1 MNKERANPRIR
12 SHSRRVLRFCGLA
25 PVLAACAAALS
36 LSSCVSYYRVAIAV
50 REEAKLDV
58 SDFNRVLVA
67 SFVTRTNQAVD
78 LDTETMRLLR
88 NQLRHETDLH
98 VVDADL
104 PPLGDFSDVTL
115 KQTGQWE
122 EFHRLQRES
131 TEAGEGTSLEEWIE
145 FEQEKLLTDAE
156 YWREVG
162 EEYQEP
168 LIVTGSLK
176 MIEESR
182 GSFVQES
189 RDDQRPG
196 DRPQR
201 AIVFQERTGYLLK
214 ADFYFI
220 DGRTGRL
227 VHRERFMEEVL
238 YRPDERATGLSI
250 YFELME
256 RVLPEFLLTL
266 SSQEIQSSRVL
277 LM

>member
-1 MNKERANPRIR
+1 MKKERANPRVR
-12 SHSRRVLRFCGLA
+12 SHSRRVLRFCVLA
-25 PVLAACAAALS
+25 QVLAACAAALS
-36 LSSCVSYYRVAIAV
+36 LSSCVSYYRIAIAV

-67 SFVTRTNQAVD
+67 SFVTRTNQALD

-88 NQLRHETDLH
+88 NQLRNETDLH

-104 PPLGDFSDVTL
+104 PPLGDFSEVTL
-115 KQTGQWE
+115 KETGQWE
-122 EFHRLQRES
+122 EFHRLQKES
-131 TEAGEGTSLEEWIE
+131 TEAGEGISLEEWIE
-145 FEQEKLLTDAE
+145 FEQENLLTDTE

-182 GSFVQES
+182 ASLVQES
-189 RDDQRPG
+189 LDDQRPG

-201 AIVFQERTGYLLK
+201 RILQERTAYSLK

-220 DGRTGRL
+220 DGGTGRL
-227 VHRERFMEEVL
+227 GHRERFMEEVL
-238 YRPDERATGLSI
+238 YRPDEQASGLST

-256 RVLPEFLLTL
+256 RVLPQFLLTL
-266 SSQEIQSSRVL
+266 SSQEIRRSRVL

>member
-1 MNKERANPRIR
+1 MKKERANPRVR

-25 PVLAACAAALS
+25 QVLAACAAALS
-36 LSSCVSYYRVAIAV
+36 LSSCVSYYPIAIGV
-50 REEAKLDV
+50 REEARLDV

-78 LDTETMRLLR
+78 LDTESMRLLR
-88 NQLRHETDLH
+88 NQLRNKTDLH

-104 PPLGDFSDVTL
+104 PPLGDFSEVTL
-115 KQTGQWE
+115 KETGQWE
-122 EFHRLQRES
+122 EFYRLQKES
-131 TEAGEGTSLEEWIE
+131 TEAGERISLEEWIE

-168 LIVTGSLK
+168 LIVTGSLQL
-176 MIEESR
+176 IEESR

-189 RDDQRPG
+189 RDAERRGSP
-196 DRPQR
+196 PQR
-201 AIVFQERTGYLLK
+201 TIFQERTGYLLK

-220 DGRTGRL
+220 DGKTGQL
-227 VHRERFMEEVL
+227 IHRERFAEEVL
-238 YRPDERATGLSI
+238 YGPDERASGLST

-256 RVLPEFLLTL
+256 RMLPQFLLIL
-266 SSQEIQSSRVL
+266 SPQEIRRSRVL